1 MINNV
6 PREEYLSLLADRL
19 LEYRENN
26 GKQFKRKLREL
37 FFGSGR
43 NGINSCPY
51 LQTFR
56 NRFYDCLDKI
66 TGHTTKEELIEILDK
81 GDEVK

>member
-6 PREEYLSLLADRL
+6 PREEYLSLLAEKL
-19 LEYRENN
+19 LEFRENN

-37 FFGSGR
+37 FFGDKR
-43 NGINSCPY
+43 NGLNSCPY

-56 NRFYDCLDKI
+56 NRFYGCLDKI
-66 TGHTTKEELIEILDK
+66 SGHTTKEELIEILDK
-81 GDEVK
+81 EDER